1 MIRWLDAIP
10 DDDSKPT
17 IVDFWTPT

>member
-17 IVDFWTPT
+17 MVDFWTPT

>member
-1 MIRWLDAIP
+1 MIRWLDSIP

-17 IVDFWTPT
+17 MVDFWTPT